1 MTYIDFVELLNCPKR
16 HELNRVILS
25 KRYKQNLLF
34 QEIVAIFC
42 EEFLQGTEWKY
53 VEKKIR
59 DLLMQKTEEDWFFVE
74 WQKRK
79 SIKEDIW
86 YYKRLYY
93 WLLSNVPNAV
103 ACNVE
108 FVYPYAEEIYDTYVS
123 DITLSANL
131 LVEEADG
138 RHIGIIIVPTLPQ
151 KEGKGKQT
159 LKTKVRGNL
168 ELLMLLSTMSERY
181 PDENVAVM
189 LLALKCRS
197 DKGGMPSIYDDCISH
212 LRLEVT
218 LAEMKTC
225 KAGNVNEVI
234 SLEIAGHRLNSCKQ
248 CDFKDICKS
257 ATHIHFKKDMKKEK
271 NEPFVYTEKQKE
283 AINSIKGPMRVSAGP
298 GAGKTATLVAR
309 VRHLMK
315 SGVPPSKIL
324 AVTFTKKA
332 AREIEARIPEHEGLN
347 VMTLHALGFM
357 IIRMNE
363 CWTGR
368 KRLVSKVD
376 CKKILHELLQKLPEL
391 PGFNYNHING
401 KTGFLERLLQD
412 FAFINEKG
420 ASQFV
425 AAYPDKDFEGI
436 MRVKEMY
443 DNRYRFSGYIS
454 YDEQISYAVDI
465 LEQHASALKNIQ
477 EMYDYILID
486 EAQDL
491 DEMQVKLIRLLV
503 KTPESNLTVFGD
515 SDQCIYG
522 FRGGS
527 NRFMVEFDKIY
538 SGAKDFCLDDNFRSS
553 KEILLAANRLI
564 GHNKGRVPVEMKSHF
579 ETGRKPVLIRN
590 FCMEQLGGFI
600 NSLLKQGIG
609 LGDIAIIARTNR
621 ELEGV
626 YHMIEAYNREHPD
639 SAILKYEKPK
649 YYLFEDYVFQT
660 IFDLLSIHQGNYR
673 DDRVWYRLLAG
684 SGVKIYKDDITHS
697 LYDNWL
703 FSRQAYAL
711 HNEERARYLSVTDED
726 SALLQ
731 AIARIYRAT
740 QFFYLEPREAIKQ
753 ICECYLEPDIEYEEV
768 MQILDDMLR
777 ERYIKNAFEMY
788 RFFSAVKTYQDDT
801 RVTYESERSEQLHL
815 LTAHDSKGKE
825 FPAVLVYGVDEFD
838 GDCVEENRRLLYVA
852 MTRAKSHL
860 YLTEVCNGKSMFLQ
874 EMEELIDVKGGEGI
888 E

>member
-1 MTYIDFVELLNCPKR
+1 MIYMDFAELLNCPKR

-25 KRYKQNLLF
+25 KRYKQKLLF
-34 QEIVAIFC
+34 QEVVAIFC
-42 EEFLQGTEWKY
+42 EEFLQRTEWKY

-59 DLLMQKTEEDWFFVE
+59 DLLMQKTEDEWFFVE

-103 ACNVE
+103 ACNVK
-108 FVYPYAEEIYDTYVS
+108 FVYPYSEEIYNTYVS

-131 LVEEADG
+131 FVEDSDG
-138 RHIGIIIVPTLPQ
+138 GSIGIIIVPTLPRI
-151 KEGKGKQT
+151 EGKGRRT

-168 ELLMLLSTMSERY
+168 ELLMLLSAMSDQY
-181 PDENVAVM
+181 PDENVTVM
-189 LLALKCRS
+189 LLALKCHK
-197 DKGGMPSIYDDCISH
+197 DKGGMLSIYDDYIEH

-218 LAEMKTC
+218 FAELSICM
-225 KAGNVNEVI
+225 AGNIDEVI
-234 SLEIAGHRLNSCKQ
+234 ASEIAGYRLSSCKK
-248 CDFKDICKS
+248 CDYKDICKPS
-257 ATHIHFKKDMKKEK
+257 MHVHFKKDIKKEK
-271 NEPFVYTEKQKE
+271 NEPDVYTDKQKE
-283 AINSIKGPMRVSAGP
+283 AIQSVNGPMRVSAGP
-298 GAGKTATLVAR
+298 GAGKTAVLVAR
-309 VRHLMK
+309 VHHLMK
-315 SGVPPSKIL
+315 SDVPSNKIL

-332 AREIEARIPEHEGLN
+332 AREIEARIPNNEGLN

-376 CKKILHELLQKLPEL
+376 CKKILHDLLQKLPEL
-391 PGFNYNHING
+391 QGFNYDHING
-401 KTGFLERLLQD
+401 RTGFLERLLQD

-420 ASQFV
+420 ANQFIE
-425 AAYPDKDFEGI
+425 AYPEKDLEGI
-436 MRVKEMY
+436 LRVKEMY
-443 DNRYRFSGYIS
+443 DYRYRFSGYIS

-465 LEQHASALKNIQ
+465 LENHASALKHIR

-503 KTPESNLTVFGD
+503 KSPENNLTVFGD

-538 SGAKDFCLDDNFRSS
+538 PGTKEFCLDDNFRSS
-553 KEILLAANRLI
+553 KEILRTSNCLI
-564 GHNKGRVPVEMKSHF
+564 GHNQSRVPVEMKSHF

-590 FCMEQLGGFI
+590 FCMEKMGNFLNALI
-600 NSLLKQGIG
+600 KQGVGI
-609 LGDIAIIARTNR
+609 GDIAIIARTNR

-626 YHMIEAYNREHPD
+626 CHMIEAYNLEYPD

-649 YYLFEDYVFQT
+649 YYLFEDYTFQ
-660 IFDLLSIHQGNYR
+660 IILDLLSIHQGYYR
-673 DDRVWYRLLAG
+673 DDKVWYRLLAG
-684 SGVKIYKDDITHS
+684 SGIQIHKEDAAQSI
-697 LYDNWL
+697 YDNWMI
-703 FSRQAYAL
+703 SRQAYAL

-726 SALLQ
+726 SVLLQ
-731 AIARIYRAT
+731 AIAKIYRAT
-740 QFFYLEPREAIKQ
+740 QCFYLEPREAIRQ
-753 ICECYLEPDIEYEEV
+753 ICECYLEADIEYEETL
-768 MQILDDMLR
+768 QLLDDMLK
-777 ERYIKNAFEMY
+777 ERYIKNAFAMY
-788 RFFSAVKTYQDDT
+788 RFFSAIKTYQDDT

-825 FPAVLVYGVDEFD
+825 FPVVLVYGVDEFD

-860 YLTEVCNGKSMFLQ
+860 YLTEVCNGKSMFLR
-874 EMEELIDVKGGEGI
+874 EMEALIDVKGGE
-888 E
+888 EFE